1 MTGHEQNH
9 TSEETA
15 RIERVSCR
23 TRDFEVGQKSR
34 LQKSIGLLGVS
45 IIIGLQPLQQRPSST
60 VLVPA
65 MLRPCGAVRTSNR
78 ALLFSPAAPG
88 GLSSDSRPKPKC
100 FLSEEKQTA
109 CP

>member
-23 TRDFEVGQKSR
+23 TRDFEVGQKS
-34 LQKSIGLLGVS
+34 IGLLSVS

-65 MLRPCGAVRTSNR
+65 MLRPCGAVRTPTGH
-78 ALLFSPAAPG
+78 FYSPALHLG
-88 GLSSDSRPKPKC
+88 GSVLILD
-100 FLSEEKQTA
+100 
-109 CP
+109 